1 MTMRVLNVH
10 SGNMYGGVETMLT
23 TFARHRDLCPTM
35 QQHFALCFEGRLRD
49 ELDEICA
56 PVHDLGYVRIRQP
69 LSVRRARQAFTNLL
83 NDVAFDAVICHSAW
97 SHALFGPVART
108 LGVPLVTWIHAIPDR
123 DTWLEQWARRTPA
136 NLTICNSEFTAQLFR
151 KSAPAARVE
160 VLYCPVAPPAQ
171 SFSKANR
178 ARVRAEL
185 KTPADAIVIVQ
196 ASRMEA
202 WKGHQTLLDA
212 LAALRDSDSWVCWI
226 VGGPQRPNEVGYF
239 NELTARAMELGV
251 ADRIRWTGQQSQV
264 EHLLAAAD
272 IFCQPNIDPEP
283 FGIAFVEALYAGLPV
298 VTTNSGGAREIV
310 TPRCGA
316 LVEPRN
322 VQQLSGVLRRLI
334 DDQAMRRRLGAAG
347 PWRAT
352 ELCDPAQ
359 QIPKLQRML
368 SGVEHQEMAA

>member
-1 MTMRVLNVH
+1 MRVLFTH
-10 SGNMYGGVETMLT
+10 SGNMYGGVETMLA
-23 TFARHRDLCPTM
+23 TFARHSNFCPTI

-49 ELDEICA
+49 ELDECGV
-56 PVHDLGYVRIRQP
+56 PVHELGYVRIRQP

-83 NDVAFDAVICHSAW
+83 NDVAFDAVVSQSAW
-97 SHALFGPVART
+97 SHALFGPVAQS
-108 LGVPLVTWIHAIPDR
+108 LGVPLVSWIHDMADR
-123 DTWLEQWARRTPA
+123 DSWLEQWARRTPA
-136 NLTICNSEFTAQLFR
+136 DLTICNSEFTAQLFR
-151 KSAPAARVE
+151 KSAPAARIE

-185 KTPADAIVIVQ
+185 KTPAEAVVIIQ

-212 LAALRDSDSWVCWI
+212 LAALRDSDRWVCWI

-239 NELTARAMELGV
+239 NELIARAQDLGI
-251 ADRIRWTGQQSQV
+251 AERIRFTGQQSQV
-264 EHLLAAAD
+264 APLLAAAD

-283 FGIAFVEALYAGLPV
+283 FGISFVEGLYAGLPV
-298 VTTNSGGAREIV
+298 VTAEIGGAREII
-310 TPRCGA
+310 TNRCGV

-322 VQQLSGVLRRLI
+322 VQNLSGVLRQLI
-334 DDQAMRRRLGAAG
+334 NDRALRCRLGSAG

-352 ELCDPAQ
+352 ELCDPQ
-359 QIPKLQRML
+359 QQLRRFEQML
-368 SGVEHQEMAA
+368 SSVKRRQLAA